1 MVRLGVGS
9 GFRVQG
15 SGFRVQGSGFRVQWF
30 RVQGSGFRVQGSGFR
45 VEWWS
50 GGVVEGWR
58 VGVEEWRSGGVVEG
72 WSAIGKHLSLRPACE
87 LLEFHVMHPK
97 LLLGFCECHRASGSI
112 AYNGWER
119 PSL

>member
-1 MVRLGVGS
+1 MVRLG
-9 GFRVQG
+9 
-15 SGFRVQGSGFRVQWF
+15 
-30 RVQGSGFRVQGSGFR
+30 
-45 VEWWS
+45 
-50 GGVVEGWR
+50 EGERGR
-58 VGVEEWRSGGVVEG
+58 VGVGESWSRGELEWGNGGMGEWWSGGVVEG

-112 AYNGWER
+112 VYNGWER